1 MGIKM
6 CKEVLKMEE
15 LEEWVEEG
23 FAGFIVSGE
32 NSQEKMYVDHESF
45 FNIIPSNNIEEV
57 SFLDEY
63 KEDIIV
69 NLLNGTNYTVARM

>member
-1 MGIKM
+1 M

-23 FAGFIVSGE
+23 FAGFIVSGD
-32 NSQEKMYVDHESF
+32 SLKEKMYVDYEGF

-69 NLLNGTNYTVARM
+69 NLLNGTNYVVVRM

>member
-1 MGIKM
+1 M

-32 NSQEKMYVDHESF
+32 NSQEKMYVDYEGF
-45 FNIIPSNNIEEV
+45 FNIIPSNDIKGV
-57 SFLDEY
+57 KYIDES
-63 KEDIIV
+63 EQDIIV
-69 NLLNGTNYTVARM
+69 NLLNGTNLTVARM

>member
-1 MGIKM
+1 M